1 MNGQKT
7 LKRTMVAAMAVLLL
21 GVGTSTTSQA
31 GILEDTVGTMIVT
44 DLPSGEWS
52 GSGPLAWWEKESS
65 NLESGGVPLMDFGDF
80 FLEMDCE
87 GSSIDYDCDVIF
99 QFEGLEGS
107 IECETSK
114 GTGRWDGFMGSE
126 FGLYALLL
134 ERDECESMWVLGLED
149 FDNGVFDQG
158 SFCTFS
164 VEVTGR
170 NHLEAVGQSFQ
181 LC

>member
-7 LKRTMVAAMAVLLL
+7 LKRTLVAAMAVMLL
-21 GVGTSTTSQA
+21 GVGTATTSQA

-52 GSGPLAWWEKESS
+52 GSGPLAWWEKGSS

-80 FLEMDCE
+80 SLEMNCD

-134 ERDECESMWVLGLED
+134 EEDQCESMWVLGLED
-149 FDNGVFDQG
+149 FDQG
-158 SFCTFS
+158 ALNEGSMCTFS